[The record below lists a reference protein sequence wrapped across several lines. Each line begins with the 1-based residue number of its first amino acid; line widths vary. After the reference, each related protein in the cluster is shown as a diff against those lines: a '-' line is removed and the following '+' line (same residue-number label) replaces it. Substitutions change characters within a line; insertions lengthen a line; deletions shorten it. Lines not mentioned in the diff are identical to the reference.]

1 MSSSSTIEKPSVDKR
16 EYRHFQIGKKDGDG
30 ALLSSPSNTMDV
42 LLISDPETDKAAA
55 ALDVYVGQLCDGD
68 DPGIAHFLEHMIFMG
83 NERYKDIN
91 EVSTRVLCVCVDGKL
106 PMKETRIFSPSI
118 AFSSR
123 SNVFF

>member
-16 EYRHFQIGKKDGDG
+16 EYRHIQIGTSGNGDG
-30 ALLSSPSNTMDV
+30 MGATANSSTSSSAMDV

-83 NERYKDIN
+83 NERYKDVN
-91 EVSTRVLCVCVDGKL
+91 EVCTL
-106 PMKETRIFSPSI
+106 
-118 AFSSR
+118 
-123 SNVFF
+123 